1 MDVMQTVLP
10 CQLSHYFLA
19 DLFPHLPLFSL
30 SLSLLSAYSPF
41 SGICPSH
48 GYYSISS
55 HEFFSSISL
64 LGQNCSL

>member
-30 SLSLLSAYSPF
+30 SLSLSTFRLLTLLWHLS
-41 SGICPSH
+41 ITR
-48 GYYSISS
+48 
-55 HEFFSSISL
+55 L
-64 LGQNCSL
+64 LFNFLI